1 MARIHTGIYG
11 LDEMLEGGFPE
22 GRTILLSGGCGTGKT
37 IFAMQYI
44 YRGALEYNEPG
55 VFVTLDERPEMIRQD
70 MLRFGWDIKKMEAKG
85 KIAMVDAAA
94 SKIGVPSEEKFTLP
108 QIGLDVDR
116 LIQRVL
122 QVAEQIGAKRIA
134 IDSIAGLGFH
144 IDNEADIR
152 RAILKINYML
162 TTSSVTALLTSEVPE
177 QSFGA
182 GPMSFSKYGVE
193 EYTADGVVVM
203 HYLGI
208 GTESNRSLFVRKMR
222 GTKHIED
229 IVPMEITSKGIVV
242 KTPEE
247 AYKV

>member
-1 MARIHTGIYG
+1 
-11 LDEMLEGGFPE
+11 
-22 GRTILLSGGCGTGKT
+22 
-37 IFAMQYI
+37 
-44 YRGALEYNEPG
+44 
-55 VFVTLDERPEMIRQD
+55 
-70 MLRFGWDIKKMEAKG
+70 
-85 KIAMVDAAA
+85 
-94 SKIGVPSEEKFTLP
+94 
-108 QIGLDVDR
+108 
-116 LIQRVL
+116 
-122 QVAEQIGAKRIA
+122 
-134 IDSIAGLGFH
+134 
-144 IDNEADIR
+144 
-152 RAILKINYML
+152 LKINYML